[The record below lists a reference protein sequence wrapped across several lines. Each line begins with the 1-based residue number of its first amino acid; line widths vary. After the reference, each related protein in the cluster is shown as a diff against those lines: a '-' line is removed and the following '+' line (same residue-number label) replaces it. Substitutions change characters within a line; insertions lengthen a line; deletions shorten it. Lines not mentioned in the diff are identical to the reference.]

1 MFFKGSVKEFEK
13 CSLETEVCVV
23 GGGTAGICAAVA
35 AARNG
40 AKVILVQDRP
50 MLGGNASS
58 EIRMWICGAHGKG
71 NQESGLV
78 EELQLNNYYYNPTRI
93 FPVWDDVMYGFCVQE
108 PNLTLILNCSINQ
121 VVTEG
126 SRITEIK
133 GWSLTEQKNYSIKAN
148 IFADCSG
155 DSVLRTSGA
164 EYRIG
169 REGRDEFNECHA
181 PEKADSMTM
190 GNSILIQLREIDP
203 ADHKPFRA
211 PEWAHHYTDE
221 TAPKRP
227 LDPVGGSNFWWL
239 EIGGIRDTI
248 GQSEEIRDDLLKIA
262 YGCWEYIKNHPDGRG
277 HSWDLDWIGSLP
289 GKRENVRYVGDHI
302 LNQNDVEAEG
312 RFEDIIAHGGWSMD
326 DHHPL
331 AIEHPGEPTIFHHA
345 PSPYGI
351 PYRALYSKNIE
362 NLMFAGRN
370 MSATHMAMSSTRVM
384 ATTSVMGQAVGTAA
398 SIAVSNGLTP
408 RGVYEQKLAE
418 LQKTLL
424 DQDQFIPWK
433 EREVPA
439 LTLEADASHEVL
451 RNGIERDRD
460 DNDNGIWLAD
470 GESVEYSFSSS
481 CVISCIRL
489 IFDSDLSDKKHMIC
503 RVPKEGNEIT
513 LPEMLTKG
521 FEIQAQN
528 GGEWRTVYTDD
539 NNFHRLVIL
548 EIAPFEA
555 EAVRLK
561 INSTWGDSK
570 AHVYSFEISSEPLTS
585 TQ

>member
-13 CSLETEVCVV
+13 CSLETEFCVV

-50 MLGGNASS
+50 VLGGNASS
-58 EIRMWICGAHGKG
+58 ETRMWVCGAHGKG
-71 NQESGLV
+71 NQETGLI
-78 EELQLNNYYYNPTRI
+78 EEIKLTNYYYNPTRI
-93 FPVWDDVMYGFCVQE
+93 FPIWDDVLYGFCIQE
-108 PNLTLILNCSINQ
+108 PNLTLILNCSIHG
-121 VVTEG
+121 VKTEG
-126 SRITEIK
+126 TKISEIK
-133 GWSLTEQKNYSIKAN
+133 GWSLTEQKEYTIKADL
-148 IFADCSG
+148 FADCSG

-164 EYRIG
+164 EYRVG

-181 PEKADSMTM
+181 PEVADSMTM

-211 PEWAHHYTDE
+211 PEWAYHYTDE

-239 EIGGIRDTI
+239 EIGGTRDTI
-248 GQSEEIRDDLLKIA
+248 GQAEEIREDLIRIA

-277 HSWDLDWIGSLP
+277 HGWDLDWIGSLP
-289 GKRENVRYVGDHI
+289 GKRENVRYAGDHI

-312 RFEDIIAHGGWSMD
+312 HFEDVVAHGGWSMD

-331 AIEHPGEPTIFHHA
+331 AIEHPGKPTIFYPA

-351 PYRALYSKNIE
+351 PYRALYSKNID

-384 ATTSVMGQAVGTAA
+384 ATTAVMGQAVGTAA
-398 SIAVSNGLTP
+398 AIGLKSGLSP
-408 RGVYEQKLAE
+408 RGVYQDKLAE
-418 LQKTLL
+418 LQETLME
-424 DQDQFIPWK
+424 QDQFIPWK
-433 EREVPA
+433 ERQIPA
-439 LTLEADASHEVL
+439 LTQEATASHEVL
-451 RNGIERDRD
+451 RNGVERDRD
-460 DNDNGIWLAD
+460 DDDNGVWLAD
-470 GESVEYSFSSS
+470 GEMIEYSFAS
-481 CVISCIRL
+481 VKMIKNIRI
-489 IFDSDLSDKKHMIC
+489 IFDSDMSTRKNMIC
-503 RVPKEGNEIT
+503 CVPKAGNDVT
-513 LPEMLTKG
+513 LPEMLTQG
-521 FEIQAQN
+521 FEIQAKN
-528 GGEWRTVYTDD
+528 GGEWTTIFSET
-539 NNFHRLVIL
+539 NNFHRLVTPGV
-548 EIAPFEA
+548 ETFEA

-570 AHVYSFEISSEPLTS
+570 AHIYSLEIS
-585 TQ
+585 